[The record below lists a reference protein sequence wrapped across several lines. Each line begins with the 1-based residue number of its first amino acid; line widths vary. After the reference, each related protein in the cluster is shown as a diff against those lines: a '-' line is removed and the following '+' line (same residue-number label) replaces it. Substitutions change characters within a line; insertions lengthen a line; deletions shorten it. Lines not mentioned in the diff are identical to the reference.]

1 MFKPVE
7 AWFTATTESA
17 RNLAKGATHLG
28 APSVAPAPVV
38 ARAKPAH
45 PEPRQER
52 AQSED
57 MYDDPVGAKQKGPA
71 RFNEDPV
78 ESRVEPE
85 DSDEEDSE
93 TLEII
98 WHGWKEREERL
109 NDKISRRELER
120 EEVAREQIGRAHV

>member
-98 WHGWKEREERL
+98 WHGT
-109 NDKISRRELER
+109 SQP
-120 EEVAREQIGRAHV
+120 AR